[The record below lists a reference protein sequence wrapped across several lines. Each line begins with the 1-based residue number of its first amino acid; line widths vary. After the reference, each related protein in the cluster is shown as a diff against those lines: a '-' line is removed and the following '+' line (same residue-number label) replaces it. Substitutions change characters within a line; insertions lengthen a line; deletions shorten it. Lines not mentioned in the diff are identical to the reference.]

1 MEGKELGMVRRLGH
15 RARELLRSPTLR
27 NLFYLYAV
35 QAANY
40 LFPLV
45 TLPYLARVLGPE
57 GFGKL
62 ALAQA
67 LLQFLYVVLEYGFQL
82 TATREVARSRG
93 NRTELG
99 AIVAGVLHARALLL
113 LPLVPLGVGM
123 GWAIPLLRG
132 DTPLIL
138 GALLGAIGQGF
149 NPLWFFQGLERM
161 GRVALLELVVRG
173 GTTLGVFLLVRTPQD
188 VAVLIYLQA
197 VSYWLSAL
205 WGLSWIRKEVD
216 WPGLVGGL
224 VWLRKGFAFS
234 LYNLATLLY
243 TSLNVTL
250 ASLFVPPAQV
260 GQYAGA
266 ERLVRPLV
274 NLWSPVTRLFFPRL
288 SLAFAQRKPEAR
300 RWLFQAFLL
309 TLGTGGLV
317 GGVLFF
323 LAPLLVPW
331 FLGPGFE
338 GAVPMI
344 RVLSFFLVLNALSSF
359 LGAQLL
365 LPMGLDR
372 PFLVTFFSAG
382 VLNVVLALGAL
393 PRFGVMALPWVS
405 VVVELW
411 AISGMLWSWLI
422 LKQVREG
429 EP

>member
-1 MEGKELGMVRRLGH
+1 VE
-15 RARELLRSPTLR
+15 RAWRSPTLR

-40 LFPLV
+40 LFPLL

-67 LLQFLYVVLEYGFQL
+67 LLQYLYLVLEYGFQF

-99 AIVAGVLHARALLL
+99 AIVAGVLHARVLLL
-113 LPLVPLGVGM
+113 LPLVPLGVGL

-132 DTPLIL
+132 NTPLVL

-173 GTTLGVFLLVRTPQD
+173 GTTLGVFFLVRTPQD
-188 VAVLIYLQA
+188 VAVPIYLQA

-216 WPGLVGGL
+216 WPGLVGGF

-274 NLWSPVTRLFFPRL
+274 NLWSPITRLFFPRL
-288 SLAFAQRKPEAR
+288 SFAFAQRRPEAR
-300 RWLFQAFLL
+300 RWLLQAFLL

-317 GGVLFF
+317 GGLLFL

-338 GAVPMI
+338 GAVPMV
-344 RVLSFFLVLNALSSF
+344 RTFAFFLVLSALSSF
-359 LGAQLL
+359 VGLQLL
-365 LPMGLDR
+365 LPMQLDR
-372 PFLVTFFSAG
+372 LFLGVSLLAG
-382 VLNVVLALGAL
+382 VLNVVLALWVL
-393 PRFGVMALPWVS
+393 PRWGVRALPWV
-405 VVVELW
+405 VVGVEAWVSL
-411 AISGMLWSWLI
+411 GMLSVFFLA
-422 LKQVREG
+422 RRRG
-429 EP
+429 